1 MHERPRG
8 GLPPFEDSGLREIV
22 FVDSRSSCDEDRLG
36 RSGAFKRS
44 YRLGIRRYWSRQD
57 CRLYGLFGSQ
67 NASVCWV

>member
-36 RSGAFKRS
+36 RSGAFKRAQF
-44 YRLGIRRYWSRQD
+44 RDEARYSAR
-57 CRLYGLFGSQ
+57 
-67 NASVCWV
+67 